1 MEKDTCPNF
10 FYTLHKAPKKSES
23 SFSHPFLAVFPLLAL
38 KVLISQNGQTPKQ
51 FVGKLQ
57 ISRCNFWN
65 NSKSTLNYI
74 IKLGQAIHH

>member
-38 KVLISQNGQTPKQ
+38 KVLISPNGQTHP
-51 FVGKLQ
+51 
-57 ISRCNFWN
+57 N
-65 NSKSTLNYI
+65 NSSANC
-74 IKLGQAIHH
+74 KLVDVIFGITQKVL